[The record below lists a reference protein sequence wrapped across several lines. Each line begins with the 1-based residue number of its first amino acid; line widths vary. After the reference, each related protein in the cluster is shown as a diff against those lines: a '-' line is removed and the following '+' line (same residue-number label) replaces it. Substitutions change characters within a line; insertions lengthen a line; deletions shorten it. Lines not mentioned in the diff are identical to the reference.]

1 MSRGLVTA
9 TQIASV
15 VSAMQNLIMSNSAT
29 LGGITQA
36 LERDEHPGVALE
48 SGYIPCAYVLPIV
61 EGKLNTEFDM
71 GHDALRMEF
80 PVTVLLYYRADD
92 LSFIP
97 TNRNYMLD
105 LIDIVNDNY
114 ALGGWQSYKCE
125 SEIGYWESSGDIVHY
140 SINKFLG
147 RLWV

>member
-15 VSAMQNLIMSNSAT
+15 VARVQTLIMTNSST
-29 LGGITQA
+29 LGGITA
-36 LERDEHPGVALE
+36 AFERDEHPGVALE
-48 SGYIPCAYVLPIV
+48 AGYIPCAYVLPMV

-92 LSFIP
+92 LTFIP
-97 TNRNYMLD
+97 SNRNYMLA
-105 LIDIVNDNY
+105 LIDIINDNY
-114 ALGGWQSYKCE
+114 AIAGWQVYKVE
-125 SEIGYWESSGDIVHY
+125 SELGYWEASGDVVHY
-140 SINKFLG
+140 SINKFFG
-147 RLWV
+147 KLWF